1 MGRRNN
7 PIQMN
12 EIEKILSQQK
22 DHFTADDF
30 ELFWGDGYLEMFN
43 GFPNDMAYNIVQ
55 KCIYPYLKHNKDRC
69 LEIGCGGGM
78 WTNNFLRN
86 TFYGLIA
93 IDVIPKSKRLGDEII
108 YYQLPDC
115 DYTCS
120 PIPDNSID
128 FVWCYGVFCHL
139 PNEAVKTYV
148 KNIKRVLKPD
158 GHAVVMIPNWNN
170 HPTLKEVPEVE
181 REQYKTK
188 LHPMGWFYIDMIEG
202 DNLMPDFRDSLIHFT
217 K

>member
-1 MGRRNN
+1 
-7 PIQMN
+7 MN
-12 EIEKILSQQK
+12 EIEKILQQQK
-22 DHFTADDF
+22 DHFTAEDF
-30 ELFWGDGYLEMFN
+30 KLFWGDGYWEMFS
-43 GFPNDMAYNIVQ
+43 GFPQLTGYEIYL
-55 KCIYPYLKHNKDRC
+55 KCIRPYLGIIGKDNKY
-69 LEIGCGGGM
+69 LEVGCGGGY
-78 WTNNFLRN
+78 WLNRFFKNHSLSIT
-86 TFYGLIA
+86 A
-93 IDVIPKSKRLGDEII
+93 IDVIPKSKNIPDFIT

-120 PIPDNSID
+120 PIADNSMD

-139 PNEAVKTYV
+139 PNEAVKIYV

-158 GHAVVMIPNWNN
+158 GHAVVMIPNWDN
-170 HPTLKEVPEVE
+170 HPILKIVPVEE

-188 LHPMGWFYIDMIEG
+188 LHTMGWFYIDMIEG